1 VLVAAW
7 RLTQGP
13 IDLNFLAPYVE
24 AALDRAGIG
33 VRLSGMRLGIDPA
46 SHELGLRADNVS
58 VAAPDGTPVA
68 HFPQTSMGVALG
80 PLLEGR
86 VAPTS
91 LTVEHPVLRLR
102 RDAAGAVAIDLA
114 PGEASPGEAG
124 PGGAPAVALDRLL
137 SPEAGDAAALPQHV
151 AIRGATVLIDDIRSG
166 LTWRVAPVDIAIERG
181 PDEVSGTL
189 SLAMPLGASVPE
201 LSAVFRYSAAS
212 KRLDLDLSLA
222 GARPAEI
229 AALVPELAPL
239 RQIETTLS
247 GTLQTRLDAIWRSRQ
262 PAPRPS

>member
-1 VLVAAW
+1 
-7 RLTQGP
+7 
-13 IDLNFLAPYVE
+13 
-24 AALDRAGIG
+24 
-33 VRLSGMRLGIDPA
+33 MRLGIDPA

-124 PGGAPAVALDRLL
+124 PGELAR
-137 SPEAGDAAALPQHV
+137 AARPPL
-151 AIRGATVLIDDIRSG
+151 RS
-166 LTWRVAPVDIAIERG
+166 TACCRRRR
-181 PDEVSGTL
+181 
-189 SLAMPLGASVPE
+189 AMRRRCRSM
-201 LSAVFRYSAAS
+201 SRSAA
-212 KRLDLDLSLA
+212 R
-222 GARPAEI
+222 RF
-229 AALVPELAPL
+229 
-239 RQIETTLS
+239 
-247 GTLQTRLDAIWRSRQ
+247 
-262 PAPRPS
+262 

>member
-1 VLVAAW
+1 MLVAAW

-33 VRLSGMRLGIDPA
+33 IGVRLSGMRLGIDPA
-46 SHELGLRADNVS
+46 SHELGLRADNVR
-58 VAAPDGTPVA
+58 VAAPDGSPLA

-114 PGEASPGEAG
+114 PGEAS
-124 PGGAPAVALDRLL
+124 APARLA
-137 SPEAGDAAALPQHV
+137 PAARLRSRSTACCRRIP
-151 AIRGATVLIDDIRSG
+151 AIRRRCRIMSR
-166 LTWRVAPVDIAIERG
+166 
-181 PDEVSGTL
+181 
-189 SLAMPLGASVPE
+189 
-201 LSAVFRYSAAS
+201 SAA
-212 KRLDLDLSLA
+212 R
-222 GARPAEI
+222 RF
-229 AALVPELAPL
+229 
-239 RQIETTLS
+239 
-247 GTLQTRLDAIWRSRQ
+247 
-262 PAPRPS
+262 